1 MGTKPGQH
9 RDEKPGRVV
18 HKSSPEVRRGVQAAP
33 RSGQPDMSEAEAVA
47 KFRKA
52 CALLGE
58 ISKTSPF
65 QFYVASD
72 VLHLMRGP
80 SHDERCR
87 AQQQNVVDSDY
98 SIRISG
104 GDW

>member
-1 MGTKPGQH
+1 
-9 RDEKPGRVV
+9 
-18 HKSSPEVRRGVQAAP
+18 
-33 RSGQPDMSEAEAVA
+33 MSEAEAVA